1 MRKRGLCY
9 RPVSVR
15 QSVCDVRVLIQ
26 TIKDTIKLV
35 SQPNSPIILVSS
47 CRPVSPNFKGNRF
60 SRGVKYAGV
69 GEWRNFVI
77 FD

>member
-35 SQPNSPIILVSS
+35 SQPNSPIILVS
-47 CRPVSPNFKGNRF
+47 
-60 SRGVKYAGV
+60 
-69 GEWRNFVI
+69 
-77 FD
+77 